1 MPTDTG
7 VRRVNFKLPTDS
19 FETLQKLSTTSGC
32 NMTELVETALALLSE
47 AYATQE
53 AGGQIILTSK
63 DGQESKAVQLPTKPL
78 RMTMVVFAGAGL
90 SPGPNYTKDTLAP

>member
-7 VRRVNFKLPTDS
+7 VRRVNFKLCAES

-47 AYATQE
+47 GYTTQE
-53 AGGQIILTSK
+53 AGGQILLT
-63 DGQESKAVQLPTKPL
+63 DQNGQPTKALQLPTKPL
-78 RMTMVVFAGAGL
+78 RSVILQVPHHGADAL
-90 SPGPNYTKDTLAP
+90 DNAQAS

>member
-1 MPTDTG
+1 MATETG
-7 VRRVNFKLPTDS
+7 VRRVNFKLATDS

-63 DGQESKAVQLPTKPL
+63 DGQGSKAVQLPTKPL
-78 RMTMVVFAGAGL
+78 RMTLIVWGGSGV
-90 SPGPNYTKDTLAP
+90 SLATDGTHTS